1 MKLPKMDIPVPEQ
14 SKITLNL
21 CFHVSPEVLLMAEE
35 ATRPVL
41 PVFEIWEEGMD
52 VVFEIIYPFYELLVR
67 NGHLLS
73 TQAQSW
79 DGSQYPFVLDIT
91 TYYVYSA

>member
-1 MKLPKMDIPVPEQ
+1 
-14 SKITLNL
+14 
-21 CFHVSPEVLLMAEE
+21 MAEE

-73 TQAQSW
+73 T
-79 DGSQYPFVLDIT
+79 
-91 TYYVYSA
+91 

>member
-1 MKLPKMDIPVPEQ
+1 MQLMELPKMDIPAPEQ

-21 CFHVSPEVLLMAEE
+21 CFHLSLEVLLMSEE

-52 VVFEIIYPFYELLVR
+52 VFLKIFILFM
-67 NGHLLS
+67 S
-73 TQAQSW
+73 S
-79 DGSQYPFVLDIT
+79 
-91 TYYVYSA
+91 